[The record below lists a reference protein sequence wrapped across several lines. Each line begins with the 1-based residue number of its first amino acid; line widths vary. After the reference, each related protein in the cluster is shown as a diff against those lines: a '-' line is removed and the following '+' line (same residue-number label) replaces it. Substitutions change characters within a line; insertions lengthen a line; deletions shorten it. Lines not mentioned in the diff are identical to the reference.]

1 MIPALLLMLGIG
13 AACGIVLGLSSK
25 IFYVY
30 EDPRIALVEGSL
42 AGANCG
48 GCGYAG
54 CSAAAEAIV
63 SGKEPPSLCIVSGKE
78 GAQKVAQ
85 IMGVDAGEAETPL
98 SYNLCNGGN
107 RAADKYH
114 YMGVSSCK
122 AMAVVFGGKRVCT
135 VGCIGLGD
143 CIRACKFGAVK
154 MGPAGHPVVNEELCV
169 GCGACQHACPKD
181 IIQVQTLSE
190 QLMKFNQKHDPL
202 APCAQTCPAEI
213 NIPRYIQQI
222 REGKY
227 KEAVQTIRMRNPL
240 PLACGRVCP
249 HPCEDECRRGIEDEP
264 VSINQLKRFASDYE
278 MNSGVRIPIKCAPDT
293 GKKVAVIGG
302 GPSGLSCAYFLR
314 RIGHQVDIFD
324 AMPKLGG
331 MLRYGFPEYRLPKK
345 VLDWEIQGILDLG
358 IKAFN
363 HVKFGVD
370 FGLGSLMAAGYNAVF
385 LGVGAWKDY
394 SLGIEG
400 EELEGCFTGID
411 FLQRVSSG
419 EKMEL
424 GRTAAVVGGGNTAV
438 DCART
443 LLRLGLDKVYMVYRR
458 TRNEMPA
465 NEVEIVASE
474 EEGIEF
480 VFLAAPTKVIGDDG
494 NRVTHL
500 EYLKMQLGEPDASG
514 RRRPEPIE
522 GSETLLRVDMVIS
535 AIGQRPDAG
544 FKEQDPHA
552 RMNELELT
560 RWNTIEND
568 PATLQSS
575 IPYIF
580 TAGDAATGPSL
591 VVEAIGGGRRAARSI
606 DLFLKG
612 KPVEP
617 VKDSLQQKRIYESI
631 FTKVDGVRKIPR
643 AKMPE
648 LPVDQRLS
656 SFVEVDLVLPEETA
670 LKEAG
675 RCLNCC
681 RICYDP
687 DTEFPMAG

>member
-331 MLRYGFPEYRLPKK
+331 MLRYGIPEYRLPKK